1 MGMIDKLSYQLLK
14 KNEYIGDF
22 NEEYQIG
29 EKPIGLKKKLIGAA
43 YMLTHLYHPKYRS
56 EIFHPQAIKAYD
68 FDAMKKKIDDV
79 DVVSFDIFDTLLL
92 RPVYQPRDM
101 FYFLE
106 KDNRVIDF
114 RKKRARAEEWARNH
128 TDKKNREINI
138 FDIYNCLHSWCG
150 LEPKNAALAEVE
162 TEKKLC
168 FAHPYVR
175 KLYQYALDNHKTLI
189 ATSDMYIPKEYM
201 KEILTD
207 NGYDDFNDIF
217 VSCDY
222 EKSKHTGELYEL
234 VKKKYS
240 GKTILHIG
248 DNRYSDIIV
257 AKKYGL
263 STIHIQNVNRT
274 GEKYRRFQHQS
285 FMCSVYSGLVDAYL
299 YSGIHE
305 WVEKCHN
312 VHFLYGFLCGGPL
325 TYGLCQ
331 WLDDLAL
338 KKNAD
343 KILFLARDGFIFSE
357 VYTKYFNHVNS
368 EYVHASRMALY
379 PVLCKLDYDMYLQEA
394 FYKRIVY
401 AKIKPI
407 DALKDIGVYSY
418 FNADLQAETKEKFH
432 EEQTDWISF
441 KEWMLDKK
449 EVLNDIYQEQLQAID
464 FYFKQ
469 VIGNNHNIIIFDLG
483 WRGTSI
489 LYLKKYLEMK
499 FEGLK
504 ITGAMLG
511 TQEMPMTELYVLDE
525 TIENYVFSE
534 MNPSIFSRI
543 NGQKMMYLN
552 ERFALEY
559 IFTSAEPSLIK
570 YEANGHE
577 ISFVYEK
584 GGTNCNAGMV
594 NNMHLGINEFIKMY
608 RDKWT
613 GEVQVMEFPC
623 QLACLPM
630 WQVLSMGKVM
640 QLFQQYEEADTTLH
654 GYGCQ
659 KE

>member
-56 EIFHPQAIKAYD
+56 EIFEPQVIKAYN
-68 FDAMKKKIDDV
+68 FDAMKKKIDAA

-106 KDNRVIDF
+106 KDNQVIDF
-114 RKKRARAEEWARNH
+114 RRKRVRAEEWARNH

-138 FDIYNCLHSWCG
+138 FDIYNCLYNWCG

-168 FAHPYVR
+168 FAHPYVI

-201 KEILTD
+201 KEILAD

-222 EKSKHTGELYEL
+222 EKSKYSGELYEL

-240 GKTILHIG
+240 GKHILHIG
-248 DNRYSDIIV
+248 DNRYSDILV

-263 STIHIQNVNRT
+263 STIHIQNVNRA

-285 FMCSVYSGLVDAYL
+285 FSQSVYCGLVDSFL
-299 YSGIHE
+299 YSGMSERI
-305 WVEKCHN
+305 EKCHN
-312 VHFLYGFLCGGPL
+312 AHFLYGFLCGGPL

-357 VYTKYFNHVNS
+357 IYTKYFGNVKS
-368 EYVHASRMALY
+368 EYIMASRQALL
-379 PVLCKLDYDMYLQEA
+379 PVICYMDYDMYLQEA

-401 AKIKPI
+401 AKMGIKETLHDVGI
-407 DALKDIGVYSY
+407 FQYFDDSLKKDFEITFSDNYS
-418 FNADLQAETKEKFH
+418 
-432 EEQTDWISF
+432 DWCHF
-441 KEWMLDKK
+441 KEWMLLKQDDIKK
-449 EVLNDIYQEQLQAID
+449 IYETTLKAIEAYYD
-464 FYFKQ
+464 D
-469 VIGNNHNIIIFDLG
+469 VIGDSKKIIMFDLG

-489 LYLKKYLEMK
+489 LYLKKYLEK
-499 FEGLK
+499 THKDLEVY
-504 ITGAMLG
+504 GAMLG
-511 TQEMPMTELYVLDE
+511 GQEMPMTEIWLSDH
-525 TIENYVFSE
+525 TIETYAFSE
-534 MNPSIFSRI
+534 VKPTIFSRV
-543 NGQKMMYLN
+543 NNQKIMYLN
-552 ERFALEY
+552 ERFLLENM
-559 IFTSAEPSLIK
+559 FTSTQPSLIS
-570 YEANGHE
+570 YGEE
-577 ISFVYEK
+577 
-584 GGTNCNAGMV
+584 NCKLVFENFDV
-594 NNMHLGINEFIKMY
+594 SSNNIMIEHMHDGIREYCSWYRNRITNEFDK
-608 RDKWT
+608 RDSNLKYSL
-613 GEVQVMEFPC
+613 Q
-623 QLACLPM
+623 PM
-630 WQVLSMGKVM
+630 WMFLQNKKAKKIFCKFSEG
-640 QLFQQYEEADTTLH
+640 QYTLH
-654 GYGCQ
+654 GWG
-659 KE
+659 KKVT